1 MAIKPWSKLKKR
13 LKNWLIYRFIKSL
26 IAFLNLFPRRL
37 SLFLGANLG
46 KLAYLVLPEARQTVF
61 KNLETAFPNLE
72 TNACRKISLKVF
84 ESLGQNS
91 ADAVRLQK
99 MSREE
104 INEIVETEGMKH
116 FDEAYRLGRGVMAVT
131 GHIGNFELLAAYFSL
146 RGYKVSV
153 IGRELYDPRLDKL
166 LIQSRERMGVQNISS
181 AISVKEVIRALN
193 SGRALGVLM
202 DQDSSRVRG
211 IFVNFFGRLARTPV
225 GPVILAL
232 KLNCPVV
239 PMAIIQTKKNKY
251 RIIVRPEIKPLPD
264 KSRDENIVYLTQ
276 RCTDFLE
283 KIIRE
288 YPEQWVWMHKRWRT
302 PPDNT

>member
-1 MAIKPWSKLKKR
+1 MVIKPWSKLKKR
-13 LKNWLIYRFIKSL
+13 LKNWLIYRFIKLL
-26 IAFLNLFPRRL
+26 IAFLNLFPRRP

-46 KLAYLVLPEARQTVF
+46 KLAYLVLPEARQTIF
-61 KNLETAFPNLE
+61 KNLKTAFPYLDIN
-72 TNACRKISLKVF
+72 TCKKISLKVF
-84 ESLGQNS
+84 EGLGQNS
-91 ADAVRLQK
+91 TDAVRLQK

-104 INEIVETEGMKH
+104 INKIVETEGMKH

-146 RGYKVSV
+146 RGYKISV
-153 IGRELYDPRLDKL
+153 IGRELYDPRLNKL
-166 LIQSRERMGVQNISS
+166 LIQSREKMGVQNISS
-181 AISVKEVIRALN
+181 AISVKEILRALN

-225 GPVILAL
+225 GAVILAL
-232 KLNCPVV
+232 RLNCPIV
-239 PMAIIQTKKNKY
+239 PIAIIQTKKNKY
-251 RIIVRPEIKPLPD
+251 RIIVQQEIKPLPD
-264 KSRDENIVYLTQ
+264 KNRDENIVYLTQ

-283 KIIRE
+283 KVIRE
-288 YPEQWVWMHKRWRT
+288 YPDQWVWMHKRWRS

>member
-1 MAIKPWSKLKKR
+1 MAIKPWSRLKKR
-13 LKNWLIYRFIKSL
+13 LKNWLIYRFIRLL

-46 KLAYLVLPEARQTVF
+46 KLAYPILPEARQTVF
-61 KNLETAFPNLE
+61 KNLKIAFPNLDIN
-72 TNACRKISLKVF
+72 TCSKISLKVF

-91 ADAVRLQK
+91 ADAVRLKK

-116 FDEAYRLGRGVMAVT
+116 FDEAYRLGRGVMTVT
-131 GHIGNFELLAAYFSL
+131 GHIGNFELLAVYFSL
-146 RGYKVSV
+146 KGYKVSV
-153 IGRELYDPRLDKL
+153 IGRELYDPRLNRL
-166 LIQSRERMGVQNISS
+166 LIQSREKKGIQNISS
-181 AISVKEVIRALN
+181 VINVKEILRALN

-225 GPVILAL
+225 GPAILAL

-239 PMAIIQTKKNKY
+239 PVAIVQTKKNKY
-251 RIIVRPEIKPLPD
+251 RIIVQEEIKPLPD
-264 KSRDENIVYLTQ
+264 KNRDENIVYLTQ

-288 YPEQWVWMHKRWRT
+288 YPDQWVWMHKRWRT
-302 PPDNT
+302 SPDNT